1 MTNMTRRAAL
11 ATPMAALAAQNQAQ
25 WPSAELVARNDR
37 AVEDLLR
44 RQVISPLRR
53 HHGAI
58 PDEYGIVFPH
68 SPAGLLRSGLASWM
82 TPGSKHHQSGELMSR
97 LQLAASWMVRNQLPS
112 GNFDL
117 PTTNFNSPPDT
128 GFVVHSLG
136 AAAVLAR
143 QAGAKA
149 ITAAIEPVLR
159 RVGAALVVGG
169 VHTPNHRWVVCEAL
183 AQLHELFREPEYL
196 RRIDQWLAEGIDID
210 GDGHYNERST
220 TIYNAVTNQA
230 LAVMALK
237 LNRPE
242 LLDPVRRNIEAMIWL
257 LHADG
262 EVVTE
267 ISSRQDANERG
278 DMRRYWFPLRLLA
291 LRDGNGRY
299 AALARRYEPT
309 QASLAAYL
317 EYPELRAALPASAA
331 LPDDFRRRFEELG
344 ITRIRRGAVSATV
357 IGNGNSR
364 VFTLRN
370 GGCVI
375 NAVRF
380 ATAFFGK
387 GQFIPA
393 EFADEGMTMRQSL
406 TGPYYQPLVP
416 ARKVGAREWGPS
428 RMGRALSEVCEMQY
442 EVKVREAGR
451 RFEVEMAAQ
460 GTNDVPLA
468 IEISVRE
475 DAEIHGVTSAPNA
488 PEAFLLARGEALVK
502 TGKDAIRI
510 GPGVGDHRWTRL
522 RGALPQL
529 PGRSIYL
536 CGVTPF
542 RHVLRLECL

>member
-1 MTNMTRRAAL
+1 MTHLSRRALLVTPAL
-11 ATPMAALAAQNQAQ
+11 ALAAQNRMADLD
-25 WPSAELVARNDR
+25 PALVERNAR
-37 AVEDLLR
+37 AVDDLLR
-44 RQVISPLRR
+44 RQVIAPLRR

-68 SPAGLLRSGLASWM
+68 SQASLLQAGLASWM
-82 TPGSKHHQSGELMSR
+82 TPGSPHHQSGALMER
-97 LQLAASWMVRNQLPS
+97 LRLAASWLVRNQLPS

-136 AAAVLAR
+136 GAAVLAR
-143 QAGAKA
+143 QSGAKE
-149 ITAAIEPVLR
+149 ISAAIEPVLR

-183 AQLHELFREPEYL
+183 AQLYDLFREPEYVK
-196 RRIDQWLAEGIDID
+196 RIDQWLGEGIDID
-210 GDGHYNERST
+210 GDGQYNERST
-220 TIYNAVTNQA
+220 TIYNAVTNRA
-230 LAVMALK
+230 LVAMAAK

-242 LLDPVRRNIEAMIWL
+242 LLEPVRRNLESMLWL
-257 LHADG
+257 LHGDG

-278 DMRRYWFPLRLLA
+278 DMRRYWFPLRFMA
-291 LRDGNGRY
+291 LRNRDGRF
-299 AALARRYEPT
+299 AALARRYEPAY
-309 QASLAAYL
+309 ASLALYY
-317 EYPELRAALPASAA
+317 EYPELRAALPPDAP
-331 LPDDFRRRFEELG
+331 LPENYRKRFDELG

-364 VFTLRN
+364 FFTLRN

-380 ATAFFGK
+380 ASAFFGK
-387 GQFIPA
+387 GQFVP
-393 EFADEGMTMRQSL
+393 EQFADGGLTMRQTL
-406 TGPYYQPLVP
+406 EGPYYQPVAPLR
-416 ARKVGAREWGPS
+416 AVGAREWQQS
-428 RMGRALSEVCEMQY
+428 RGERPRSEVCVMEY
-442 EVKVREAGR
+442 EARVRELGPN
-451 RFEVEMAAQ
+451 FEVEIAAQ

-468 IEISVRE
+468 IEVSVRA
-475 DAEIHGVTSAPNA
+475 DADVHGVLPAPNA
-488 PEAFLLARGEALVK
+488 PEAFLLARDYATVRQAGR
-502 TGKDAIRI
+502 TIRF

-542 RHVLRLECL
+542 RHVLRFECL

>member
-1 MTNMTRRAAL
+1 MMNVSRRAML
-11 ATPMAALAAQNQAQ
+11 ATSAAALAAQPA
-25 WPSAELVARNDR
+25 PAPFDKALIERHDEALSA
-37 AVEDLLR
+37 LLR
-44 RQVISPLRR
+44 RQVIAPLRR

-68 SPAGLLRSGLASWM
+68 TPAGLLEAGLAAWM
-82 TPGSKHHQSGELMSR
+82 TPDSRHHQSGELMER
-97 LQLAASWMVRNQLPS
+97 MRLAASWLVRNQLPS

-128 GFVVHSLG
+128 GFVVHGLG
-136 AAAVLAR
+136 GAAVLAR
-143 QAGAKA
+143 QCGAKQ
-149 ITAAIEPVLR
+149 ISAAIEPVLR
-159 RVGAALVVGG
+159 RIGAALVVGG

-183 AQLHELFREPEYL
+183 AQLHELFGEAAYL

-237 LNRPE
+237 LKRPE
-242 LLDPVRRNIEAMIWL
+242 LLDPVRRNLEAMIWL
-257 LHADG
+257 LHDDG

-291 LRDGNGRY
+291 LRDGDGRF
-299 AALARRYEPT
+299 AALANRYESRH
-309 QASLAAYL
+309 ASLAAYL
-317 EYPELRAALPASAA
+317 KYPELRAPLPAPAP
-331 LPDDFRRRFEELG
+331 LPSDFRRRFEELG
-344 ITRIRRGAVSATV
+344 ITRIRRGPISATV
-357 IGNGNSR
+357 IANGNSR
-364 VFTLRN
+364 FFTLRN

-380 ATAFFGK
+380 AAAFFGK
-387 GQFIPA
+387 GQFIA
-393 EFADEGMTMRQSL
+393 QTAADEGMTMRQTL
-406 TGPYYQPLVP
+406 DGPYYQPFTP
-416 ARKVGAREWGPS
+416 ARVVGAREWNQTRG
-428 RMGRALSEVCEMQY
+428 GRARSEICAMEY
-442 EVKVREAGR
+442 EARVREQGSV
-451 RFEVEMAAQ
+451 FEVEIMAQ

-475 DAEIHGVTSAPNA
+475 DAEIHGVLPAPNA
-488 PEAFLLARGEALVK
+488 PGAFLLARDYATVRQAGR
-502 TGKDAIRI
+502 AIRF
-510 GPGVGDHRWTRL
+510 GPGVGDHRWARL

-542 RHVLRLECL
+542 RHVLRFECV